1 MTPFSWLIKYFSKEV
16 FPLPTRTFA
25 FTCLVFL
32 FILPLFTKDPYLLR
46 ILILANIFAVFAA
59 SWDLLSGYV
68 GQINLGHA
76 LFFGVSAYASAI
88 LNLKAGWPPL
98 LTVPAG
104 ALLAVLAG
112 LVVGIPALRLKGPYL
127 ALATLAMPVILMGV
141 VFMFPG
147 LTGGELGVSG
157 VARLAKTRVT
167 EYYITYF
174 LMVVFVFVIWKI
186 TSSKIGLIFHAIRED
201 EIAVRASGINT
212 TFYKLL
218 AFCLSGLF
226 AGLAGG
232 LYAHFMRIAGPAT
245 LEMVTSF
252 QAVIWTIF
260 GGIATV
266 YGPVV
271 GVFILVP
278 VMELLRL
285 VPEVR
290 MLAFALILI
299 FVLRFLPEGITS
311 WVSDRLEKEC
321 PRCKA
326 RNAFTRKQCRV
337 CFAPLGND

>member
-1 MTPFSWLIKYFSKEV
+1 MALFSWLIKYLSKEV
-16 FPLPTRTFA
+16 FPLPTRMFA
-25 FTCLVFL
+25 FACLVFL
-32 FILPLFTKDPYLLR
+32 LFLPLFTRDPYLLR

-88 LNLKAGWPPL
+88 LNLKLGWPPL
-98 LTVPAG
+98 LTVPVG

-112 LVVGIPALRLKGPYL
+112 LVVGVPALRLKGPYL
-127 ALATLAMPVILMGV
+127 ALATLALPVILMGV

-147 LTGGELGVSG
+147 LTGGELGISG
-157 VARLAKTRVT
+157 VARLAKTRVA
-167 EYYITYF
+167 EYYYTYF
-174 LMVVFVFVIWKI
+174 LMVALIVIIWKI
-186 TSSKIGLIFHAIRED
+186 TDSKVGLIFHAIRED

-226 AGLAGG
+226 AGIAGG

-271 GVFILVP
+271 GVFILIP

-299 FVLRFLPEGITS
+299 LVLRFLPEGITS
-311 WVSDRLEKEC
+311 WVQDRLEKEC

-326 RNAFTRKQCRV
+326 RNAFTRRQCRV
-337 CFAPLGND
+337 CFAPLKNG

>member
-1 MTPFSWLIKYFSKEV
+1 MTLFSWLIKYFSKEV
-16 FPLPTRTFA
+16 FPLPTRLFA
-25 FTCLVFL
+25 FACLVFL
-32 FILPLFTKDPYLLR
+32 LFIPLLTRDPYLLR

-88 LNLKAGWPPL
+88 LNLKLGWPPL

-112 LVVGIPALRLKGPYL
+112 LVVGVPALRLKGPYL
-127 ALATLAMPVILMGV
+127 ALATLALPVILMGV

-147 LTGGELGVSG
+147 LTGGELGISG
-157 VARLAKTRVT
+157 VTRLAKTRVA
-167 EYYITYF
+167 EYYFTYF
-174 LMVVFVFVIWKI
+174 LMVALVLIIWKI
-186 TSSKIGLIFHAIRED
+186 TDSKVGLIFHAIRED

-226 AGLAGG
+226 AGIAGG

-299 FVLRFLPEGITS
+299 LVLRFLPEGITS
-311 WVSDRLEKEC
+311 WVQDRLEKEC

-326 RNAFTRKQCRV
+326 RNAFTRRQCRV
-337 CFAPLGND
+337 CFAPLENG